1 LIKIRTKSES
11 LRKLYPCGGSV
22 STKGQALLAEG
33 CMIPVGP
40 HHRHKPRIDDRAS
53 AASPLGAAIKQADGE
68 TITMVRSA
76 LETGRL
82 RLAYQ
87 PIVLGSDPEKIA
99 FHEGLIRVM
108 EPSGRIIPARDF
120 ITVVE
125 DTEIGRLIDCAAL
138 EMGLNAL
145 LTHPDLRLSINMS
158 ARSIGYPQWTRTL
171 KRGLNASPTIGERL
185 ILEITESS
193 AMQVPELVIAFMDQL
208 QDQGVAFA
216 LDDFGAGMTAFRYF
230 KDFQFDIVKIDG
242 QFVRGI
248 HLNADN
254 QVLTQALAS
263 IGRHFD
269 MVVVAEQVEDVADA
283 EWLRAKGID
292 CLQGF
297 LFGAPTISPA
307 WMNAAS
313 RKTG

>member
-1 LIKIRTKSES
+1 
-11 LRKLYPCGGSV
+11 
-22 STKGQALLAEG
+22 
-33 CMIPVGP
+33 MIQDGP
-40 HHRHKPRIDDRAS
+40 LNRHKPRIDDRAS
-53 AASPLGAAIKQADGE
+53 VASPLGAAISQGDRE
-68 TITMVRSA
+68 TLAMVRNA

-82 RLAYQ
+82 QLAFQ
-87 PIVLGSDPEKIA
+87 PVVLGSNPDKIA
-99 FHEGLIRVM
+99 FQEGLIRVM

-125 DTEIGRLIDCAAL
+125 DTEMGRLIDCAAL
-138 EMGLNAL
+138 EMGLTAL
-145 LTHPDLRLSINMS
+145 FHHPELRLSINMS
-158 ARSIGYPQWTRTL
+158 ARSIGFPQWMRTL
-171 KRGLNASPTIGERL
+171 KRGLNAGPTIGERL

-242 QFVRGI
+242 QFIRGI
-248 HLNADN
+248 HADPDN

-269 MVVVAEQVEDVADA
+269 MVIVAEQVEEVADA
-283 EWLRAKGID
+283 EWLRGIGID
-292 CLQGF
+292 CLQGY
-297 LFGAPTISPA
+297 LFGAPTVKPD
-307 WMNAAS
+307 WLKTAA
-313 RKTG
+313 RKAG

>member
-1 LIKIRTKSES
+1 
-11 LRKLYPCGGSV
+11 
-22 STKGQALLAEG
+22 
-33 CMIPVGP
+33 MIPDGP
-40 HHRHKPRIDDRAS
+40 LGRNKPRIDDRAS
-53 AASPLGAAIKQADGE
+53 MSSPLGAAISQADRE
-68 TITMVRSA
+68 TIAMVRLA
-76 LETGRL
+76 LETRQL

-87 PIVLGSDPEKIA
+87 PVVLGSDPQKIA
-99 FHEGLIRVM
+99 FHEGLIRVL

-120 ITVVE
+120 IMVVE

-138 EMGLNAL
+138 EMGLAAL
-145 LTHPDLRLSINMS
+145 LHHPELRLSINMS
-158 ARSIGYPQWTRTL
+158 ARSIGYPKWTRTL
-171 KRGLNASPTIGERL
+171 RRGLSASSTIGERL

-242 QFVRGI
+242 QFIRGI
-248 HLNADN
+248 HGDADN

-269 MVVVAEQVEDVADA
+269 MVVVAESVEEVADA
-283 EWLRAKGID
+283 EWLRGKGID
-292 CLQGF
+292 CLQGY
-297 LFGAPTISPA
+297 LFGAPTVKPDWLKTSA
-307 WMNAAS
+307 
-313 RKTG
+313 RKAG

>member
-1 LIKIRTKSES
+1 
-11 LRKLYPCGGSV
+11 
-22 STKGQALLAEG
+22 
-33 CMIPVGP
+33 MISDGRIN
-40 HHRHKPRIDDRAS
+40 RHKPRMDDRAS
-53 AASPLGAAIKQADGE
+53 MASPLGAAISQADRD
-68 TITMVRSA
+68 TLAMVRSA

-87 PIVLGSDPEKIA
+87 PVVLGSDPHKIA
-99 FHEGLIRVM
+99 FHEGLIRVL

-120 ITVVE
+120 VTVVE
-125 DTEIGRLIDCAAL
+125 DTEMGRLIDCAAL
-138 EMGLNAL
+138 DIGLKAL
-145 LTHPDLRLSINMS
+145 HHHPELRLSVNMS
-158 ARSIGYPQWTRTL
+158 ARSIGYPQWMRTL

-242 QFVRGI
+242 QFIRGI
-248 HLNADN
+248 HADADN
-254 QVLTQALAS
+254 QVLTLALAS

-269 MVVVAEQVEDVADA
+269 MVIVAEQVEEVADA

-292 CLQGF
+292 CLQGY
-297 LFGAPTISPA
+297 LFGAPSVKPD
-307 WMNAAS
+307 WLKKPV
-313 RKTG
+313 RKAG

>member
-1 LIKIRTKSES
+1 
-11 LRKLYPCGGSV
+11 
-22 STKGQALLAEG
+22 
-33 CMIPVGP
+33 MIPDGP
-40 HHRHKPRIDDRAS
+40 LGRNKPRIDDRAS
-53 AASPLGAAIKQADGE
+53 MSSPLGAAISQADRE
-68 TITMVRSA
+68 TIAMVRLA
-76 LETGRL
+76 LETRQL

-87 PIVLGSDPEKIA
+87 PVVLGSDPQKIA
-99 FHEGLIRVM
+99 FHEGLIRVL

-138 EMGLNAL
+138 EMGLAAL
-145 LTHPDLRLSINMS
+145 LHHPELRLSINMS
-158 ARSIGYPQWTRTL
+158 ARSIGYPKWTRTL
-171 KRGLNASPTIGERL
+171 RRGLSASSTIGERL

-242 QFVRGI
+242 QFIRGI
-248 HLNADN
+248 HGDADN

-269 MVVVAEQVEDVADA
+269 MVVVAESVEEVADA
-283 EWLRAKGID
+283 EWLRGKGID
-292 CLQGF
+292 CLQGY
-297 LFGAPTISPA
+297 LFGAPTVKPDWLKTSA
-307 WMNAAS
+307 
-313 RKTG
+313 RKAG

>member
-1 LIKIRTKSES
+1 
-11 LRKLYPCGGSV
+11 
-22 STKGQALLAEG
+22 
-33 CMIPVGP
+33 MIPNGP
-40 HHRHKPRIDDRAS
+40 LNKAKPRVDDRAS
-53 AASPLGAAIKQADGE
+53 MASPLGAAISQADRE
-68 TITMVRSA
+68 TIAMVRSA

-87 PIVLGSDPEKIA
+87 PVVLGQNPEKTA
-99 FHEGLIRVM
+99 FHEALIRVL

-120 ITVVE
+120 IGAVE

-138 EMGLNAL
+138 EMGLTAL
-145 LTHPDLRLSINMS
+145 HHHPELRLSVNMS

-171 KRGLNASPTIGERL
+171 KRGLTASPTVGERL

-193 AMQVPELVIAFMDQL
+193 AMQVPELVIAFMNQM

-242 QFVRGI
+242 QFIRGI
-248 HLNADN
+248 HANPDD

-269 MVVVAEQVEDVADA
+269 MVIVAESVEEVADA
-283 EWLRAKGID
+283 EWLRAIGVD
-292 CLQGF
+292 CLQGY
-297 LFGAPTISPA
+297 LFGAPTVKPD
-307 WMNAAS
+307 WMTARARS
-313 RKTG
+313 TG

>member
-1 LIKIRTKSES
+1 
-11 LRKLYPCGGSV
+11 
-22 STKGQALLAEG
+22 
-33 CMIPVGP
+33 MITAGP
-40 HHRHKPRIDDRAS
+40 HHRQKPRIDDRAS
-53 AASPLGAAIKQADGE
+53 VASPLGAAIQQADGE
-68 TITMVRSA
+68 TINMVRSA

-99 FHEGLIRVM
+99 FHEGLIRVA

-120 ITVVE
+120 INAVE

-145 LTHPDLRLSINMS
+145 LAHPGLRLSINMS
-158 ARSIGYPQWTRTL
+158 ARSIGFPQWTRTL

-248 HLNADN
+248 HANADN

-292 CLQGF
+292 CLQGY
-297 LFGAPTISPA
+297 LFGAPTVNPDWIKT
-307 WMNAAS
+307 AS

>member
-1 LIKIRTKSES
+1 MA
-11 LRKLYPCGGSV
+11 
-22 STKGQALLAEG
+22 ALCPAGAVAIAEG
-33 CMIPVGP
+33 RMIPDGP
-40 HHRHKPRIDDRAS
+40 LNRHKPRMDDRAS
-53 AASPLGAAIKQADGE
+53 MASPLGAAISQADRD
-68 TITMVRSA
+68 TIAMVRSA
-76 LETGRL
+76 LDTGRL

-87 PIVLGSDPEKIA
+87 PVVLGFDPEKIA
-99 FHEGLIRVM
+99 FHEALIRVF
-108 EPSGRIIPARDF
+108 EPSGRIIPACDF

-125 DTEIGRLIDCAAL
+125 DTEMGRLIDCAAL
-138 EMGLNAL
+138 DMGLSAL
-145 LTHPDLRLSINMS
+145 HHHPELRLSINMS
-158 ARSIGYPQWTRTL
+158 ARSIGFPQWMRTL

-242 QFVRGI
+242 QFIRGV
-248 HLNADN
+248 HANADN

-292 CLQGF
+292 CLQGY
-297 LFGAPTISPA
+297 LFGAPTVKPD
-307 WMNAAS
+307 WLKPKQRAA
-313 RKTG
+313 G

>member
-1 LIKIRTKSES
+1 MMED
-11 LRKLYPCGGSV
+11 
-22 STKGQALLAEG
+22 
-33 CMIPVGP
+33 GP
-40 HHRHKPRIDDRAS
+40 FHRHKPRIDDRAS
-53 AASPLGAAIKQADGE
+53 LASPLGAAISQADRD
-68 TITMVRSA
+68 TIARVRSA

-82 RLAYQ
+82 RLAFQ
-87 PIVLGSDPEKIA
+87 PVVLGADPQKIA
-99 FHEGLIRVM
+99 FHEGLIRVL

-138 EMGLNAL
+138 EMGLTSL
-145 LTHPDLRLSINMS
+145 HHHPDLRLAINMS
-158 ARSIGYPQWTRTL
+158 ARSIGFPQWTRTL

-242 QFVRGI
+242 QFIRGI
-248 HLNADN
+248 HANADN

-269 MVVVAEQVEDVADA
+269 MVVVAEQVEEVADA
-283 EWLRAKGID
+283 EWLRTIGID
-292 CLQGF
+292 CLQGY
-297 LFGAPTISPA
+297 LFGAPTVKPN
-307 WMNAAS
+307 WL
-313 RKTG
+313 KTKLRDAG